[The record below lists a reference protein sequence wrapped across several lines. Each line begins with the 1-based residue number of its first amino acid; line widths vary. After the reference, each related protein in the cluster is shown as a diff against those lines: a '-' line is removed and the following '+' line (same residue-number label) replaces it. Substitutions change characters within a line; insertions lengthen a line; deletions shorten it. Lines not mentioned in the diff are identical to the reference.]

1 MVTPAS
7 SQQSSSP
14 GSLLARA
21 VALGLA
27 AGGRATLGIGA
38 PVVARGPKAARVL
51 LGLAVAGELVGD
63 KLPQTPD
70 RTEPGSLAGRAV
82 SGAIGGAVIARR
94 AGRGP
99 VPAALVGGAAALAGS
114 FLGIGWRRAAVGH
127 LPAVPAALIED
138 VVVLGLAAC
147 AVRG

>member
-1 MVTPAS
+1 MVSTLVAQPTS
-7 SQQSSSP
+7 STA
-14 GSLLARA
+14 LLARA
-21 VALGLA
+21 AALGLA

-38 PVVARGPKAARVL
+38 PVVARGPLVARVL
-51 LGLAVAGELVGD
+51 LGLAVIGELVGD